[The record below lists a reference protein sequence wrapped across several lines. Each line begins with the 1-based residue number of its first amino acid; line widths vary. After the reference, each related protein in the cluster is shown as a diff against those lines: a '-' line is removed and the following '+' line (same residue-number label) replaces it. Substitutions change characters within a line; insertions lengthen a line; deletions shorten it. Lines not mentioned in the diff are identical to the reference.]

1 MTLRGVVA
9 LEQAGSQ
16 RLAVTLDGG
25 ETFVQTRDGV
35 FVGVVGTCAG
45 CGEGEGDEID
55 DFLDVIED
63 GDAVEEVHADV
74 GEDAIVVRSGGK
86 GQFFG
91 LGVADAVVAN
101 VTEPAA

>member
-9 LEQAGSQ
+9 LEQACSQ

-25 ETFVQTRDGV
+25 KPFVQTRDGI

-74 GEDAIVVRSGGK
+74 GEGAIVLRSGRK
-86 GQFFG
+86 GQFFR